1 MKLANE
7 GSMRAVVMTNYGK
20 EDVVQ
25 IQSMPKPKMKADEVL
40 IEVYSAGINPF
51 DVKIRTGAF
60 KPFLKYKF
68 PVILGADI
76 AGKVL
81 AVGSR
86 VSRFKKGDEV
96 YSYFSG
102 SQLGAFAEFAV
113 ARESDLSLKPKN
125 LTFEEA
131 ASLPTVGLTVY
142 QALTSFAQLRAGQRI
157 LIEAGSGGIGSFA
170 IQYAKALGAEVASTT
185 STKNVDWVRGLGA
198 DHIFDYQKQKFEDV
212 LSGYDAVLHTVD
224 SEPTARG
231 FSVLKQ
237 GGHLLSLV
245 GPPDFNFA
253 KRADLNIFIRGICTL
268 LGMKITKLAKK
279 TGTHYT
285 FVFVEPSGKQL
296 DEIADLVEKEKIK
309 PVIDRVFPMDQVR
322 EAFAYIAL
330 GRTKGK
336 VVLKIRDENRN

>member
-1 MKLANE
+1 MELANE
-7 GSMRAVVMTNYGK
+7 GSMRAVVMTDYGK

-25 IQSMPKPKMKADEVL
+25 LQSMPKPKMKADEVL
-40 IEVYSAGINPF
+40 IEVYSAGINPI
-51 DVKIRTGAF
+51 DVKLRTGVF

-68 PVILGADI
+68 PLILGADI

-81 AVGSR
+81 DVGSK

-96 YSYFSG
+96 YSSFSG
-102 SQLGAFAEFAV
+102 SQMGAFAEFVV
-113 ARESDLSLKPKN
+113 AREGDLALKPTN
-125 LTFEEA
+125 STFGEA

-142 QALTSFAQLRAGQRI
+142 QALTTFAQLQPDQKI
-157 LIEAGSGGIGSFA
+157 LVEAGSGGIGSFA
-170 IQYAKALGAEVASTT
+170 IQYAKALGAEVATTT

-198 DHIFDYQKQKFEDV
+198 DHVIDYQKQKFEDV

-224 SEPTARG
+224 AEPTARG
-231 FSVLKQ
+231 YSVLKQ

-245 GPPDFNFA
+245 GPPDFDFA
-253 KRADLNIFIRGICTL
+253 KRAGLNILLRGICAL
-268 LGMKITKLAKK
+268 LGMKINKLAKK

-285 FVFVEPSGKQL
+285 FVFLEPSGKQL
-296 DEIADLVEKEKIK
+296 AEIADLVEKGKIK

-322 EAFAYIAL
+322 EAFAYVAL

>member
-1 MKLANE
+1 MKLTNE
-7 GSMRAVVMTNYGK
+7 NSMRAVVMTNYGN

-25 IQSMPKPKMKADEVL
+25 IHSMPKPKMKDDEVL
-40 IEVYSAGINPF
+40 IEIYSAGINPF
-51 DVKIRTGAF
+51 DVKLRTGAF

-76 AGKVL
+76 AGKIL
-81 AVGSR
+81 DVGPK
-86 VSRFKKGDEV
+86 VTRFKKGDEV
-96 YSYFSG
+96 YSYFHG

-142 QALTSFAQLRAGQRI
+142 QALTRFAQLRAGQKV

-170 IQYAKALGAEVASTT
+170 IQYAKALGAEVATTT
-185 STKNVDWVRGLGA
+185 STKNVDLVRGLGA
-198 DHIFDYQKQKFEDV
+198 DHIIDYQKQKFEDA

-224 SEPTARG
+224 SYPTDRG
-231 FSVLKQ
+231 FSVLKK

-245 GPPDFNFA
+245 GPPNSDFA
-253 KRADLNIFIRGICTL
+253 KRAGLNFFVRLICTL
-268 LGMKITKLAKK
+268 LGLKITRLSKK
-279 TGTHYT
+279 TSTHYT

-296 DEIADLVEKEKIK
+296 AEIADLIEKGKIK

-322 EAFAYIAL
+322 EAFAYVAL

-336 VVLKIRDENRN
+336 VVLKIRDESCN

>member
-1 MKLANE
+1 MKLTNE
-7 GSMRAVVMTNYGK
+7 DSMRAVVMTNYGN

-25 IQSMPKPKMKADEVL
+25 IHSMPKPKMKDDEVL

-51 DVKIRTGAF
+51 DVKLRTGMF

-81 AVGSR
+81 DVGSK

-96 YSYFSG
+96 YSYASG

-142 QALTSFAQLRAGQRI
+142 QALTNFAQLRAGQKV
-157 LIEAGSGGIGSFA
+157 LVEAGAGGIGSFA
-170 IQYAKALGAEVASTT
+170 IQYAKALGAEVATTT
-185 STKNVDWVRGLGA
+185 STKNMDWVRGLGA
-198 DHIFDYQKQKFEDV
+198 DHVIDYQKQKFEDV

-231 FSVLKQ
+231 VSVLKK
-237 GGHLLSLV
+237 GGHILSLV
-245 GPPDFNFA
+245 GPPNFDFA
-253 KRADLNIFIRGICTL
+253 KRAGFNFFVRLICTL
-268 LGMKITKLAKK
+268 LGMKITKLSKK
-279 TGTHYT
+279 TDTHYT

-296 DEIADLVEKEKIK
+296 SEIAGLIEKGKIK
-309 PVIDRVFPMDQVR
+309 PMIDRVFPMDQVR
-322 EAFAYIAL
+322 EAFAYVAL

-336 VVLKIRDENRN
+336 VVLKIRNENRN

>member
-1 MKLANE
+1 
-7 GSMRAVVMTNYGK
+7 MRAVVMTNYGD

-25 IQSMPKPKMKADEVL
+25 LHSMPKPEMKDDEVL

-51 DVKIRTGAF
+51 DVKLRTGAF

-81 AVGSR
+81 DVGSK

-96 YSYFSG
+96 YSYSHG
-102 SQLGAFAEFAV
+102 SKLGAFAEFAV
-113 ARESDLSLKPKN
+113 ARETDLSLKPKN

-142 QALTSFAQLRAGQRI
+142 QALTRFAQLGAGQKV

-170 IQYAKALGAEVASTT
+170 IQYAKALGAEVAATT

-198 DHIFDYQKQKFEDV
+198 DHVIDYQKQKFEDV
-212 LSGYDAVLHTVD
+212 LSDYDVVLHTVD
-224 SEPTARG
+224 SEPTARY
-231 FSVLKQ
+231 FSILKQ
-237 GGHLLSLV
+237 GGHVLSLV
-245 GPPDFNFA
+245 GPPDYSFA
-253 KRADLNIFIRGICTL
+253 KRAGLNHFLRLICSL
-268 LGMKITKLAKK
+268 LGMKITKLAKR

-285 FVFVEPSGKQL
+285 FVFVEPSGKQMS
-296 DEIADLVEKEKIK
+296 EIASLIEKGKIK
-309 PVIDRVFPMDQVR
+309 PVIDRVFPMDQAK
-322 EAFAYIAL
+322 EAFTYVAL

-336 VVLKIRDENRN
+336 VILSVRNSDSNAH